1 MSEYKAYVA
10 LDVHKDT
17 IAVAVAWPGR
27 SDREWRGTIVN
38 RRSAL

>member
-1 MSEYKAYVA
+1 MSEYKAYVG
-10 LDVHKDT
+10 LDAHQDN

-27 SDREWRGTIVN
+27 SDPEWRGTMAN